1 LYLHRNKNVNINPK
15 LKEGT
20 MEMKEQIISDIEG
33 NSIILYMKGTK
44 EMPMCGF
51 SNSVVQI
58 LNHYGV
64 EYKDVN
70 VLEDPMIRVKL
81 SEHSNWPTIPQL
93 FVKGE
98 LIGGADITRELHQNG
113 QLLDI
118 LDAAKNGD

>member
-1 LYLHRNKNVNINPK
+1 MDL
-15 LKEGT
+15 
-20 MEMKEQIISDIEG
+20 KEQIVNDIDS

-44 EMPMCGF
+44 GMPMCGF
-51 SNSVVQI
+51 SNSVVQV

-70 VLEDPMIRVKL
+70 ILEDPMIRVKL

-98 LIGGADITRELHQNG
+98 LVGGADITLELHQNG

-118 LDAAKNGD
+118 LDKANSKD

>member
-1 LYLHRNKNVNINPK
+1 MDL
-15 LKEGT
+15 
-20 MEMKEQIISDIEG
+20 KEQIINDINS

-51 SNSVVQI
+51 SNSVVQV

-70 VLEDPMIRVKL
+70 ILEDPMIRVKL

-93 FVKGE
+93 FVNGE
-98 LIGGADITRELHQNG
+98 LVGGADITLELHQNG

-118 LDAAKNGD
+118 LDKTNSKE

>member
-1 LYLHRNKNVNINPK
+1 MK
-15 LKEGT
+15 LE
-20 MEMKEQIISDIEG
+20 EQIINDIDS

-51 SNSVVQI
+51 SNSVVQV

-70 VLEDPMIRVKL
+70 ILEDPMIRVKL

-98 LIGGADITRELHQNG
+98 LVGGADITLELHQNG

-118 LDAAKNGD
+118 LDKANSED